1 MLARSTVEAE
11 YRSLTMIICEVL
23 WVKQLLK
30 ELGLK
35 HLGSTPIFCDNQA
48 ALAIAGNLVHREKT
62 EHVGIDWYFIKEKT
76 PEGQVTPIY
85 VPTSQQPADALTKVL
100 SIE

>member
-35 HLGSTPIFCDNQA
+35 HLGCTPIFCDNQV
-48 ALAIAGNLVHREKT
+48 ALAIAGNLVHHEKT

-85 VPTSQQPADALTKVL
+85 VPTSQQLADALTKVL
-100 SIE
+100 STE